1 MVVISIKNVAIKKFV
16 RNCSVQYLT
25 ELVIIKIKLS
35 NFKYTVLT
43 KLNLIRIFL
52 TIEKQCLI
60 L

>member
-1 MVVISIKNVAIKKFV
+1 MVGISIKNVAIKKFV

-25 ELVIIKIKLS
+25 ELVIVKIKLS

-52 TIEKQCLI
+52 TI
-60 L
+60 